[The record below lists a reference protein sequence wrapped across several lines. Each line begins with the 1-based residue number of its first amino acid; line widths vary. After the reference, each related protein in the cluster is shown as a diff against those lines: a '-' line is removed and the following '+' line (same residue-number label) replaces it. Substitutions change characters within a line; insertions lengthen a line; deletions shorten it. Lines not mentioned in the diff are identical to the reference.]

1 MRTTYRAVAATGLVA
16 MCATGMSVL
25 GAGSALAAA
34 PADIPL
40 DSCTSTVQANPG
52 DHVVVSAKTL
62 LAPQM
67 KDLGALPLV
76 GPLLV
81 GTLNPV
87 LASLTLP
94 PITVQQLPSGDLAPI
109 TGAQIAQQ
117 LVVAVP
123 ALAPAAGP
131 LSDALGGSCTVSV
144 VRTKTVTAE
153 APPPAPTTAVPG
165 PSAAPPPPPP
175 VAVPVPVPVRS
186 PVVTSYGHV
195 APFSYS
201 DLTSVPAGG
210 PGFTVN
216 VAPTMPPKSLT
227 GSGLPTTLSQA
238 PLAAPALPP
247 QFGLLT
253 APTVPNPPSTQSP
266 AVHPVMSEVTALPA
280 GPDASTRVPAEAVL
294 AALLLS
300 LTTAALVRTWVL
312 RRSAG

>member
-81 GTLNPV
+81 GTLNPA

-123 ALAPAAGP
+123 ALTPAAGP

-175 VAVPVPVPVRS
+175 VAVPVPVRS

-253 APTVPNPPSTQSP
+253 APKCPIRRARSP
-266 AVHPVMSEVTALPA
+266 RLC
-280 GPDASTRVPAEAVL
+280 TR
-294 AALLLS
+294 
-300 LTTAALVRTWVL
+300 
-312 RRSAG
+312 

>member
-109 TGAQIAQQ
+109 TGAHIAQQ

-165 PSAAPPPPPP
+165 PSAAPPPPG
-175 VAVPVPVPVRS
+175 AGAGAGA
-186 PVVTSYGHV
+186 VTSGHQLRARCAV
-195 APFSYS
+195 QLQRS
-201 DLTSVPAGG
+201 DLGARGRAGFHRQRRAHDAPQVAHRLRVADNAQPSAARG
-210 PGFTVN
+210 PG
-216 VAPTMPPKSLT
+216 S
-227 GSGLPTTLSQA
+227 
-238 PLAAPALPP
+238 
-247 QFGLLT
+247 
-253 APTVPNPPSTQSP
+253 APTVRTVDRVDSAQSAEH
-266 AVHPVMSEVTALPA
+266 AVPGCAPGDE
-280 GPDASTRVPAEAVL
+280 
-294 AALLLS
+294 
-300 LTTAALVRTWVL
+300 
-312 RRSAG
+312 